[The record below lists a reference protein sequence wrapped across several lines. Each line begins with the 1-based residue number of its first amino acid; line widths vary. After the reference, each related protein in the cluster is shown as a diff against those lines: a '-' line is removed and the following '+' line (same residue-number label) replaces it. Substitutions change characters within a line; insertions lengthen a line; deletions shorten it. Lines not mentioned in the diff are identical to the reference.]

1 MHNSITRKLTAT
13 WTIDEVDVFPVR
25 LTPAEISELSE
36 EEQADLIIDKLTNPP
51 VKKTLM
57 EEIADRIADQM
68 AADIDKA
75 VMDELMGN
83 LDDV

>member
-1 MHNSITRKLTAT
+1 M
-13 WTIDEVDVFPVR
+13 FPVR